1 MRNAYTITGDTLR
14 IFVSNFI
21 TLRPSSSLT
30 RDSAR
35 ALIGCTLQS
44 VVLCSARPK
53 LSQVRTMHLLSK
65 HVTRENIVVD
75 APVKS
80 RVRSSQWVVTQIL
93 GGPGLR
99 PPTGARGAATPIF
112 GPNLAQFWQ
121 IT

>member
-80 RVRSSQWVVTQIL
+80 RVQSSQWARRVGQWTRRDGLGTNILRVSLVTELKVSCYSVYI
-93 GGPGLR
+93 
-99 PPTGARGAATPIF
+99 
-112 GPNLAQFWQ
+112 
-121 IT
+121 

>member
-1 MRNAYTITGDTLR
+1 MRNAYTITGDTLK

-53 LSQVRTMHLLSK
+53 LSQVRRMHLLSK

-80 RVRSSQWVVTQIL
+80 RVRSSQWAARRGPVVHH
-93 GGPGLR
+93 
-99 PPTGARGAATPIF
+99 ATI
-112 GPNLAQFWQ
+112 
-121 IT
+121 